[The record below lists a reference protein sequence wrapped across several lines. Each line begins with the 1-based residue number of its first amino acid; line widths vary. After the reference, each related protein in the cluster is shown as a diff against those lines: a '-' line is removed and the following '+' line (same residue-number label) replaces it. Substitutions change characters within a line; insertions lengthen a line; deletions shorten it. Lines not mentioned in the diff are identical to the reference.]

1 MNVLKKL
8 GLSLLIIVLSLGCGF
23 LIYYV
28 QGRFFNGRNSATP
41 APPTPTPEVSEIPVV
56 TPTEEPVQQQFVIT
70 NDTVNLRQGPGTNTA
85 VIVKVPANT
94 VLQLIYA
101 DAEWSS
107 VVCEGQTGYVKN
119 EFVSPYTQPV
129 AAAQIGAGKIIAID
143 PGHQMASD
151 PATEPIGPNAAEQK
165 ARVSQG
171 TTGTATGKAESELNL
186 EVALKLKAALE
197 AAGYQVVMTRES
209 QSVNISNAERAQIA
223 NNASANACIS
233 IHANSSTDPS
243 VKGVMTVCPTA
254 ANPYCTAI
262 YNNSYRLS
270 NAVVNAVAA
279 SAGAVNAGI
288 WQTDTM
294 TGLNWS
300 TVPVT
305 ILEMGYLTNAEE
317 EQQLVTEDYQN
328 KLVQGIVEGLN
339 QYFNQ

>member
-1 MNVLKKL
+1 MNILKKL

-28 QGRFFNGRNSATP
+28 QGKYFNGRNSAMP
-41 APPTPTPEVSEIPVV
+41 APPTPTPEVTEVPTE
-56 TPTEEPVQQQFVIT
+56 TPSEEPVQQQFVIT

-85 VIVKVPANT
+85 VVVKVPANT

-107 VVCEGQTGYVKN
+107 VVYEGQTAYVKN
-119 EFVSPYTQPV
+119 EFVAPYTQP
-129 AAAQIGAGKIIAID
+129 AEAAQIGAGKIIAID
-143 PGHQMASD
+143 PGHQMAVDS
-151 PATEPIGPNAAEQK
+151 ATEPVGPGAAEQT
-165 ARVSQG
+165 ARVSREI
-171 TTGTATGKAESELNL
+171 TGTRSRKAESELNL

-197 AAGYQVVMTRES
+197 AVGYQVVMTRDT
-209 QSVNISNAERAQIA
+209 QSVNLSNAERAQIA
-223 NNASANACIS
+223 NNANANACIS
-233 IHANSSTDPS
+233 IHAHGSTDDS

-254 ANPYCTAI
+254 ANPYCAAI

-279 SAGAVNAGI
+279 SAGTVNAGI

-294 TGLNWS
+294 AGLNWS

-328 KLVQGIVEGLN
+328 KIVQGIVEGLN
-339 QYFNQ
+339 QYFTQ